1 MALFADGRHG
11 FLADCLAAQRS
22 RAVGRIDEACVGQRQ
37 QLLPQRVVELPAKVC
52 SRPPECDTK
61 VRTADVADEQR
72 IAGQHGVGGGG
83 AAIEI
88 EDENRDRFGGMAR
101 RLECL
106 EAHASQL
113 HTIAVSER
121 RERELRLRRSAKIDR
136 RADAIAQLQVTGD
149 EVRVKVR
156 EKDVLYL
163 ETVRVGERQIL
174 TRRRA
179 ADRRP
184 PQCASV
190 RRQSDRTRARG
201 NSDRTDGG
209 SWRATGETALE
220 SAHYGQVYTG

>member
-1 MALFADGRHG
+1 MVDTVSLPIALPQAEVDK
-11 FLADCLAAQRS
+11 LTEDAN
-22 RAVGRIDEACVGQRQ
+22 EACVGQRQ

-121 RERELRLRRSAKIDR
+121 RERELRLRRPAKIDR

-174 TRRRA
+174 IDVALRID
-179 ADRRP
+179 DRRSAR
-184 PQCASV
+184 QFVANQIGRV
-190 RRQSDRTRARG
+190 REAIQIELMEDHGARPAK
-201 NSDRTDGG
+201 R
-209 SWRATGETALE
+209 R
-220 SAHYGQVYTG
+220 